1 MMTSN
6 KKNHTYHILIGGA
19 SLEECEPARAIRD
32 LITANHTLT
41 WNPFESEPEE
51 NTICFLTSRSYVN
64 PDGGWRLLLASRGG
78 IPRDDHVL
86 AVKGEWILRFSPG
99 RCVVVRPT
107 QFWTLWRDAQ
117 FELVDPNLSGARLR
131 IAASPEEA
139 ARAMFEIEGDEV
151 FVEAFREYFA
161 SLPKEEFDKIAGL
174 ISAGVG
180 LPRNV
185 RVQVRSIPFADAM
198 SMVEQWPDKGW
209 REAGA
214 RGSATLR

>member
-1 MMTSN
+1 MTAN
-6 KKNHTYHILIGGA
+6 KKTHTYHIFIGGT
-19 SLEECEPARAIRD
+19 SLDQCDPARAICD

-51 NTICFLTSRSYVN
+51 NTIRFLTSRSYMK
-64 PDGGWRLLLASRGG
+64 PDDSWRLLLAARGG
-78 IPRDDHVL
+78 IPHEEHVL
-86 AVKGEWILRFSPG
+86 AAKDEWILKFSQG

-107 QFWTLWRDAQ
+107 RFWTLWRNAQ
-117 FELVDPNLSGARLR
+117 HELVDLNLSIARLR
-131 IAASPEEA
+131 NVASPQEI
-139 ARAMFEIEGDEV
+139 ARAMREIEDDEV
-151 FVEAFREYFA
+151 FVEVFRKYLA

-198 SMVEQWPDKGW
+198 SLVD
-209 REAGA
+209 AGENTE
-214 RGSATLR
+214 RRRD